1 LFCGRYDCAEASFQI
16 NMAKRIFDFFFAL
29 VGTVVSAPV
38 LLLCAAVIKLTSDG
52 PVFYRGLRIGLN
64 GKPFRIFKFR
74 TMLVDAERLGGT
86 STSKDDKRITWV
98 GKVIRAYK
106 FDEFPQ
112 LFNVLAGDM
121 SFVGPRPQ
129 VEWAVKLYNI
139 EERRLL
145 SVRPGITDYASIA
158 FRNEAE
164 ILAGSKDPDK
174 DYLEKIAPKKIQ
186 LGLQYVDNHNLW
198 IDLKII
204 LATLHVVIF
213 G

>member
-1 LFCGRYDCAEASFQI
+1 
-16 NMAKRIFDFFFAL
+16 MAKRIFDFFFAL